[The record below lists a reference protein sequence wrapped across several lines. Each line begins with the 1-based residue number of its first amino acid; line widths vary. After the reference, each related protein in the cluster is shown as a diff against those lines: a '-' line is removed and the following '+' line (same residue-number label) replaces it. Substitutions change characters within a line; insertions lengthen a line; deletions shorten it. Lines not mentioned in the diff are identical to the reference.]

1 MPKRRRRGVVR
12 GIARSLSRIISERV
26 ESFDR
31 MRRCRGAWR
40 ASAVVRMRKKKEWRE
55 EARVMLFDEEECAM
69 GNDNTVYEGT
79 DLVFSSI

>member
-1 MPKRRRRGVVR
+1 M
-12 GIARSLSRIISERV
+12 
-26 ESFDR
+26 
-31 MRRCRGAWR
+31 
-40 ASAVVRMRKKKEWRE
+40 RMRKKKEWRE